1 MKIGIL
7 GNGSIG
13 SATALYL
20 ADAGHKVLLF
30 GNKKRQGSASKA
42 AGAMLNVFGE
52 LENNHFENVALKKK
66 FDLAKSSL
74 DTEWPIV
81 LKKLFGSKSKTIL
94 NNRKTVIFKNKF
106 SSPYEIKHFDYLK
119 KQGKFYK
126 KEINSFNPIEDGVPY
141 ELNSANEFIGLDE
154 GFINTTEYF
163 TKLDSYLDKKNVKK
177 IDDFDSY
184 KVLKKKDKIFLKSTA
199 EKKKSDI
206 QLDYLVVAL
215 GSYSQKLFLENKSIF
230 KKVQKIFFGTGFAF
244 SLFPRGYT
252 EKINNDNKVYRT
264 MNRGNACGFH
274 IVPSPKEGF
283 YFGASSTITDIEEFY
298 PRLSS
303 IKVLSNELERQFDH
317 RFSGYQSYFNLGH
330 RPVTADTYP
339 LFGALNKNSRIIIAT
354 GNKRDGLTASPKIAS
369 LIQDY
374 IGGNNDSF
382 EEYKIFNPERNLLS
396 YFDKEIAIKSA
407 AEAKISGEMMHYKN
421 PDFSNWNKIVK
432 ERVYEYEKI
441 YKKINLNKKFG
452 IHPELLS
459 LYLHKKV
466 DF

>member
-13 SATALYL
+13 CATALYL

-30 GNKKRQGSASKA
+30 GNKKRQGSASTA

-52 LENNHFENVALKKK
+52 LENNHFENVALNKK

-177 IDDFDSY
+177 IDDFDTY

-199 EKKKSDI
+199 KKK
-206 QLDYLVVAL
+206 
-215 GSYSQKLFLENKSIF
+215 
-230 KKVQKIFFGTGFAF
+230 KKVT
-244 SLFPRGYT
+244 
-252 EKINNDNKVYRT
+252 
-264 MNRGNACGFH
+264 
-274 IVPSPKEGF
+274 
-283 YFGASSTITDIEEFY
+283 
-298 PRLSS
+298 
-303 IKVLSNELERQFDH
+303 
-317 RFSGYQSYFNLGH
+317 FN
-330 RPVTADTYP
+330 
-339 LFGALNKNSRIIIAT
+339 
-354 GNKRDGLTASPKIAS
+354 
-369 LIQDY
+369 
-374 IGGNNDSF
+374 
-382 EEYKIFNPERNLLS
+382 
-396 YFDKEIAIKSA
+396 
-407 AEAKISGEMMHYKN
+407 
-421 PDFSNWNKIVK
+421 
-432 ERVYEYEKI
+432 
-441 YKKINLNKKFG
+441 
-452 IHPELLS
+452 
-459 LYLHKKV
+459 
-466 DF
+466 

>member
-1 MKIGIL
+1 
-7 GNGSIG
+7 
-13 SATALYL
+13 
-20 ADAGHKVLLF
+20 
-30 GNKKRQGSASKA
+30 
-42 AGAMLNVFGE
+42 
-52 LENNHFENVALKKK
+52 
-66 FDLAKSSL
+66 
-74 DTEWPIV
+74 
-81 LKKLFGSKSKTIL
+81 
-94 NNRKTVIFKNKF
+94 
-106 SSPYEIKHFDYLK
+106 
-119 KQGKFYK
+119 
-126 KEINSFNPIEDGVPY
+126 
-141 ELNSANEFIGLDE
+141 
-154 GFINTTEYF
+154 
-163 TKLDSYLDKKNVKK
+163 
-177 IDDFDSY
+177 
-184 KVLKKKDKIFLKSTA
+184 
-199 EKKKSDI
+199 
-206 QLDYLVVAL
+206 
-215 GSYSQKLFLENKSIF
+215 
-230 KKVQKIFFGTGFAF
+230 
-244 SLFPRGYT
+244 
-252 EKINNDNKVYRT
+252 